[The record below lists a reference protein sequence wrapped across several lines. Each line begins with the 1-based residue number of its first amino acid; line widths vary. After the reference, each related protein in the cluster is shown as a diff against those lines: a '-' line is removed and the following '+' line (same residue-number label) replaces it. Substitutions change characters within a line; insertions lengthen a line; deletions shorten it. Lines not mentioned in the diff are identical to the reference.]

1 MDKNQIDQIAY
12 PVILTESIDKTY
24 VYIPGFDKSTE
35 GRNIKDALDSATD
48 LVKVLIA
55 EYKKEGKPIPKDVD
69 LNVENGAF
77 VRWVTVK

>member
-35 GRNIKDALDSATD
+35 GRNIKDALILLLTC
-48 LVKVLIA
+48 LKH
-55 EYKKEGKPIPKDVD
+55 
-69 LNVENGAF
+69 
-77 VRWVTVK
+77 